1 VLYTGPVAQALG
13 GADISMFIG
22 LPVAGVLYW
31 ILTRDLDLTEE
42 RRIAAAEADELEVPG
57 AALEAGNPE

>member
-1 VLYTGPVAQALG
+1 
-13 GADISMFIG
+13 MFIG